1 MWIIPERKKRMPK
14 TNTRA
19 IDKLLEAHKVLKKQG
34 RTSDTS
40 AGQAF
45 ALDLVRMLEKNEAGI
60 VTIDDETYPFKPC
73 DVRVSRTRV
82 TLGDCELGLTSL
94 QDGEDGEYS
103 VVMLVDEVN
112 LLGQTVPVR
121 LSKAA

>member
-1 MWIIPERKKRMPK
+1 MPK
-14 TNTRA
+14 TNSRA
-19 IDKLLEAHKVLKKQG
+19 IDKLLEAHKILKKQG
-34 RTSDTS
+34 RSADTS

-45 ALDLVRMLEKNEAGI
+45 ALDLVRLLEKNEPA
-60 VTIDDETYPFKPC
+60 VLTVADETYPFKPC

-82 TLGDCELGLTSL
+82 TLGKCELGLTTL

-112 LLGQTVPVR
+112 LLGETVPVR
-121 LSKAA
+121 IQKAA